1 MGETPP
7 KCQPAAVREDAYG
20 GKGLFAIRD
29 ITSGEIVFE
38 DTPLFTC
45 PTDLEGMMQFF
56 SSKLTNEQF
65 AVLQDVK
72 AQFEGLT
79 FKDEED
85 IAQLCLPASERS
97 DEDAEGG
104 KFSDGI
110 KRCSK
115 VVKTRYE
122 QFRRFV
128 CVMKCNGHGVCY
140 NPKEWSFFPRG
151 LRANHSCSPNVSY
164 RNIDNRLY
172 YIALK
177 DIQKQEEIVM
187 AYIDGLF
194 ASTKQRQEKLI
205 RQKLFI
211 CQCER
216 CADTNDP
223 CRKVACP
230 HCRTTKTEAPDSAKD
245 AEAGAETEVSADYV
259 GNNKWHCRKCTF
271 KFDETVM
278 PVAVEQTLQNLYHQ
292 LDVGFIQ
299 PDAQTWLH
307 YSGYLCTTAGNILGK
322 NHWITA
328 GAHYLLSR
336 YYVGMWYGGN
346 RSEDTMKVACF
357 HADGFF
363 AFIETNCPEARDVD
377 ATPWSSAL
385 MRMALQ
391 ACDVKAFVIYA
402 RYLNRLK
409 LLYGPWDAT
418 FRAYQEAVRYLHNLS
433 PEEAPNLRVLA
444 QLAEDSKR
452 QQAAPPPAAKS
463 QSPKQVLQSTSP
475 EQPAGAAPRR
485 PARERA
491 VPGRAAQENR
501 EKRAPKVDRTG
512 ASLSPKGHEKRARP
526 GADEPNS
533 PPLLAR
539 GYQAA
544 ARPKPPQP
552 TMLHRAS
559 FSCANVDAARGF
571 ARPNSP
577 PTVMPECLTVPS
589 TCAKN
594 ASVASAFARVP
605 LTSATVAPA
614 SATAAQVT
622 TVKQEVGVS
631 LGASVPNAQTIQST
645 TVSYNPIEKQPRRQR
660 IVTTTA
666 DPFSVPHASTR
677 SQPAPPRPPSAERPF
692 QPVAPPATRP
702 PEAVQIRV
710 SADSWIPDARFTS
723 APATTLTGVEV
734 MHQEPTGFQKPH
746 GPPLMIPMPKAKQ
759 VYAMPT
765 PHFDV
770 LPSAYRTSVVGHPEP
785 TPAASKERSRS
796 PGAGHHRSITAN
808 FRDENGS
815 RATVPVQP
823 KPSAEDTPS
832 HRHARPT
839 GKGQRRHGPMPMPP
853 SPNPLEPPPGRKSRR
868 AAMKK
873 PPELLGGRKPS
884 ACSPEKELLSVRKH
898 EENPA
903 VMPER
908 STIPVMMGYRPSA
921 ARVIHP
927 QLFVNG
933 PLLGAGHHPVIILPH
948 GIPMQQRRGA
958 RPLFRPFPHE

>member
-418 FRAYQEAVRYLHNLS
+418 FRAYQEAVRY
-433 PEEAPNLRVLA
+433 
-444 QLAEDSKR
+444 
-452 QQAAPPPAAKS
+452 
-463 QSPKQVLQSTSP
+463 
-475 EQPAGAAPRR
+475 
-485 PARERA
+485 
-491 VPGRAAQENR
+491 
-501 EKRAPKVDRTG
+501 
-512 ASLSPKGHEKRARP
+512 
-526 GADEPNS
+526 
-533 PPLLAR
+533 
-539 GYQAA
+539 
-544 ARPKPPQP
+544 
-552 TMLHRAS
+552 
-559 FSCANVDAARGF
+559 
-571 ARPNSP
+571 
-577 PTVMPECLTVPS
+577 
-589 TCAKN
+589 
-594 ASVASAFARVP
+594 
-605 LTSATVAPA
+605 
-614 SATAAQVT
+614 
-622 TVKQEVGVS
+622 
-631 LGASVPNAQTIQST
+631 
-645 TVSYNPIEKQPRRQR
+645 
-660 IVTTTA
+660 
-666 DPFSVPHASTR
+666 PFSVPHASTR